1 MTTFLIR
8 ACRICA
14 TLLLALATQTEQR
27 FLHGGHVVRLSSYV
41 IAGQCKAQGQGAN
54 FLVGEIVSVSEQNH
68 TTLEW
73 PRARHAVS
81 KKP

>member
-1 MTTFLIR
+1 MAGTW
-8 ACRICA
+8 C
-14 TLLLALATQTEQR
+14 
-27 FLHGGHVVRLSSYV
+27 VSSYV

-54 FLVGEIVSVSEQNH
+54 FLVGETVLVSEQNH

-81 KKP
+81 KKPQGKV